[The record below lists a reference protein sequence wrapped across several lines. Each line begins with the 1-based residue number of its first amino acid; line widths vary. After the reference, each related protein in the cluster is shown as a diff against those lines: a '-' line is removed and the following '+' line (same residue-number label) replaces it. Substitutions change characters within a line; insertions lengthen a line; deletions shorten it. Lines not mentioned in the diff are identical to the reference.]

1 MMSISIRFPPLLSLL
16 AALGTPVC
24 VTADS
29 IPTPVRTFAQA
40 FAGGAG
46 QGAVRATAVPD
57 LYEVRLGDQFQ
68 LRHSTE
74 AIEHVALQPSH
85 PACTVDRGGG
95 DDRRGDTS
103 TPDGVSECG
112 GRRPS

>member
-1 MMSISIRFPPLLSLL
+1 MMSISIRLPPLLPLL

-46 QGAVRATAVPD
+46 QGTVRATAVPD
-57 LYEVRLGDQFQ
+57 LYESGSATSS
-68 LRHSTE
+68 ST
-74 AIEHVALQPSH
+74 S
-85 PACTVDRGGG
+85 
-95 DDRRGDTS
+95 RRTRSSSCMATS
-103 TPDGVSECG
+103 TKPAVNAT
-112 GRRPS
+112 